1 MHIFGSLGGLK
12 KAFSPFLNFFAPI
25 VVLQFLVHLS
35 KVISIM
41 YKDEY
46 KETLEKTVK
55 LYYDELKLIK
65 DKLKLKD
72 EDQIRNLADIFQ

>member
-1 MHIFGSLGGLK
+1 
-12 KAFSPFLNFFAPI
+12 
-25 VVLQFLVHLS
+25 
-35 KVISIM
+35 M

-46 KETLEKTVK
+46 KGTLEKTVK

-72 EDQIRNLADIFQ
+72 EDQIRNLSDIF